1 MRDKDRHSELQ
12 IPGSRFHVAVVFA
25 LPAEFS
31 LWRARHAFR
40 RISLSRHRPAGAADP
55 APPVPQATFE
65 AQIDDLPVRV
75 AFSGVGAPNAQ
86 AMEETVF
93 AARPGVVIVAG
104 AAGGLKPRYRCGD
117 IIVAE
122 QLQAAVDGRIISIE
136 NRLLSAAA
144 RCGATVAG
152 LLLTVDRMVLRADDK
167 AALGRTAD
175 AVDMES
181 FVVVS
186 EAARHGIPAVAIRVI
201 ADTAEEDLPL
211 DLTSAIRP
219 DGTISA
225 PRAALQAVS
234 QPARWP
240 ALVRAGLFYRRAL
253 GELARF
259 LDRFV
264 SSLSSAA
271 L

>member
-1 MRDKDRHSELQ
+1 MRDTDRHSELQ
-12 IPGSRFHVAVVFA
+12 IPGSRFNVAVVFA

-31 LWRARHAFR
+31 LWRRRRVFRCARTPGPQ
-40 RISLSRHRPAGAADP
+40 IYEAGIGRAA
-55 APPVPQATFE
+55 
-65 AQIDDLPVRV
+65 LRV
-75 AFSGVGAPNAQ
+75 AFSGIGAPDPRRLA
-86 AMEETVF
+86 ETLL
-93 AARPGVVIVAG
+93 AGPADAVIVAG
-104 AAGGLKPRYRCGD
+104 AAGGLKPRYRRGEVV
-117 IIVAE
+117 VATRVKTTASSR
-122 QLQAAVDGRIISIE
+122 LVAADDRMLALASQ
-136 NRLLSAAA
+136 
-144 RCGATVAG
+144 CGATVVDSF
-152 LLLTVDRMVLRADDK
+152 LTVDRMVLHAGEK
-167 AALGRTAD
+167 MALGRDAD

-225 PRAALQAVS
+225 PRAALHAVS
-234 QPARWP
+234 RPARWP
-240 ALVRAGLFYRRAL
+240 ALVRAGLSYRRAL

-264 SSLSSAA
+264 SSLGSGA